1 MFQKHISRHLA
12 AYEDRQLSAPKAR
25 RADTHLAGCERCR
38 SELDQFRFAAAM
50 MEHLPVTEAPESIWI
65 SVEAA
70 IDRQPERA
78 SRFQVRYWRF
88 AAAMERQ
95 DERVARRVGHVQ
107 RKAGRLDPA
116 WRGWPIPPAKARPRC
131 PCARPSAV
139 CRRTLRRPDPQPAGR
154 GAAGPS
160 ETASAAVRQH
170 QSE

>member
-50 MEHLPVTEAPESIWI
+50 MEHLPVAEAPESIWI

-88 AAAMERQ
+88 AAAM
-95 DERVARRVGHVQ
+95 VLA
-107 RKAGRLDPA
+107 LMMF
-116 WRGWPIPPAKARPRC
+116 
-131 PCARPSAV
+131 
-139 CRRTLRRPDPQPAGR
+139 
-154 GAAGPS
+154 GAA
-160 ETASAAVRQH
+160 A
-170 QSE
+170 